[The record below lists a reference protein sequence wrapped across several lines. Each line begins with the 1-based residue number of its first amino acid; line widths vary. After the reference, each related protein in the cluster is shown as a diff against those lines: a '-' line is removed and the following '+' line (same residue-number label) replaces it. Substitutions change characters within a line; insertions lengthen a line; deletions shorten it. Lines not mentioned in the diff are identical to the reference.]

1 MLVTHFKRVFFVVS
15 RSDHAMY
22 SYASLTANVY
32 YEMKKT
38 IKDNV
43 YSRITRCDYIDVFV
57 LWSVFFDCIT
67 FTSR

>member
-1 MLVTHFKRVFFVVS
+1 
-15 RSDHAMY
+15 MY